1 MAHPQARPAPRPPGA
16 PRPSPLVSGAGG
28 CAVLRPHLPAPP
40 PQASHT
46 SCAYQYQHQTA
57 AEQSSVTSPSSRGSS
72 KASRR
77 PARHPGEH
85 AEPQLLW
92 AQGWG
97 TSALPASDPAQ
108 VGVAGLSPRTRESRP
123 DTIAQ
128 QQPLTFSWV
137 QPTAPRR
144 TPRTARGRTATSS
157 SRWRV
162 STTRGSLPPAIS
174 PGLSGCRFPEPPAV
188 TSPGT
193 RVLRL
198 PPSPPL
204 GRLRPPPHRLR
215 VASPPLCAGQ
225 SRSSPPT
232 TPTLATQGLGCPSR
246 HELPNPWGHTAAS
259 LEEGK
264 ERRDM
269 GEASVQSPLL

>member
-1 MAHPQARPAPRPPGA
+1 MRKLGRGGENRDPAPASPELADA
-16 PRPSPLVSGAGG
+16 P
-28 CAVLRPHLPAPP
+28 VLRPHLPAPP
-40 PQASHT
+40 LQASHT

-57 AEQSSVTSPSSRGSS
+57 AEHSPVTSPSSQGIS

-97 TSALPASDPAQ
+97 TSALPASHPAQ
-108 VGVAGLSPRTRESRP
+108 VGVAGLSPRTRECRP

-137 QPTAPRR
+137 QSTAPRR
-144 TPRTARGRTATSS
+144 TPLTARGRTATSS

-162 STTRGSLPPAIS
+162 STTRGSLQPAIS
-174 PGLSGCRFPEPPAV
+174 PGLSGCRFLEPPAV

-232 TPTLATQGLGCPSR
+232 TPTLATRGLGCPRR
-246 HELPNPWGHTAAS
+246 HELPNPRGLTASS

-269 GEASVQSPLL
+269 GEASLRSPLL